1 MTWLALF
8 FALEIGFLPQGYIG
22 TFHDE
27 RQPEY
32 IVLIGAGYVD
42 FETEVRLFKYGFIGG
57 STKIYVNKYNYGYTF
72 SPETAEFDFNLG
84 IRIAPLELGFRHYC
98 MHPIVPWIYYTRVSP
113 QWEGAYEEIYLRL
126 EVSP

>member
-8 FALEIGFLPQGYIG
+8 FALEIGFLPNGHLETYSNDRMPKAIELQGS
-22 TFHDE
+22 
-27 RQPEY
+27 
-32 IVLIGAGYVD
+32 GYVD

-57 STKIYVNKYNYGYTF
+57 STKIYINKHNNGDTF

>member
-8 FALEIGFLPQGYIG
+8 FALELGFLPNGYIG

-32 IVLIGAGYVD
+32 VILLGSGFVDMEVEVVLWG
-42 FETEVRLFKYGFIGG
+42 YGFVGG
-57 STKIYVNKYNYGYTF
+57 STKVYINLYNNGSTF
-72 SPETAEFDFNLG
+72 SPETAEFDFHIG
-84 IRIAPLELGFRHYC
+84 FRIDPLEVGFRHYC

-113 QWEGAYEEIYLRL
+113 QWEGSYEEIYLRL
-126 EVSP
+126 EVGG